1 MASIAPDARRVR
13 AARAAG
19 LQARGPRLVL
29 VPPALALAWWLD
41 ETRVQALGEWLA
53 ARLAAAFVERVEPRG
68 LAAELGD
75 LAGSLVLVLA
85 SVGVLALVLVLA
97 RGRVRLDPPIR
108 AMRRDASSLA
118 RVGLLASG
126 VVLLVWLGMP
136 LLAGASRVVDASGAA
151 MLATWCA
158 WLRRGVIGLL
168 VAGLVI
174 GIVER
179 LIAARRLW
187 LALHLDHAQAR
198 GLRARERAPGRPFS
212 RSAT

>member
-1 MASIAPDARRVR
+1 M
-13 AARAAG
+13 
-19 LQARGPRLVL
+19 L

-41 ETRVQALGEWLA
+41 EARVQALAGWLA
-53 ARLAAAFVERVEPRG
+53 ARLAAAFVVRVEPRN
-68 LAAELGD
+68 LAATLGA
-75 LAGSLVLVLA
+75 LTEPLLLVLA
-85 SVGVLALVLVLA
+85 GVGVLALVLVLA

-136 LLAGASRVVDASGAA
+136 LLAGASRVVDATGSA
-151 MLATWCA
+151 MLASWCA
-158 WLRRGVIGLL
+158 WLRRGVLGLL

-187 LALHLDHAQAR
+187 LALHLDAAQAR
-198 GLRARERAPGRPFS
+198 ALRARDRAPARPVS
-212 RSAT
+212 RSPT